1 MILIAATMGNI
12 TNDTFTTFD
21 LVTDTQYVIIIECTS
36 DVGTILAFMGVITNI
51 INIVTFIDMGLN
63 DGVTVS
69 FLALAIFDL
78 TYLIASLSL
87 GIAVVFYVTEM
98 RSSVRFQI
106 EPYGVCVFFGSCMVF
121 ISLTNVLTTTFLA
134 VARCMCV
141 SRPLQFKNTFTR
153 KRAIYFMI
161 GVAIFSVTI
170 YLPILVN
177 MGMVQKF
184 DTRTNTS
191 RPSLWI
197 SPSREFIKEIVWL
210 VIDMVLPV
218 TTQLIIIVCVVIMVN
233 SLQKA
238 SLFRQSTVMVT
249 GKLFNDDVKRNNKV
263 SNASDYVSTG
273 EKLTGK
279 DLLVVQ
285 QVVLISVVY
294 IICNTPKILIS
305 IATTIEPEFTIGKAY
320 SKLYMCANGFRKQF
334 EILNAAVNL
343 IIYYNYNTKF
353 RSKLHL
359 SLSCKN
365 V

>member
-1 MILIAATMGNI
+1 MSNFINGTQMLV
-12 TNDTFTTFD
+12 D
-21 LVTDTQYVIIIECTS
+21 LVTDKHYIIIIECTS
-36 DVGTILAFMGVITNI
+36 DIGTIFAFLGVISNI
-51 INIVTFIDMGLN
+51 IIRTFIAMGLS

-87 GIAVVFYVTEM
+87 GVAVVFYVIEM
-98 RSSVRFQI
+98 RTKIRFKI
-106 EPYGVCVFFGSCMVF
+106 EPYGVCLFFGSCMIF
-121 ISLTNVLTTTFLA
+121 INLTNVLATTFLA

-161 GVAIFSVTI
+161 TFAIFSIII

-177 MGMVQKF
+177 MGMVQRF
-184 DTRTNTS
+184 DSRTNTS

-197 SPSREFIKEIVWL
+197 SPKREFIKEIVWL

-218 TTQLIIIVCVVIMVN
+218 ATQLIILVCVVIMVN
-233 SLQKA
+233 SLQEA
-238 SLFRQSTVMVT
+238 SRFRQSTASISLKPFT
-249 GKLFNDDVKRNNKV
+249 HQDRNKSLSRKVKMPKGYDSNNV
-263 SNASDYVSTG
+263 I

-294 IICNTPKILIS
+294 IVCNTPKILIS
-305 IATTIEPEFTIGKAY
+305 IATSIEPEFTIGKTY
-320 SKLYMCANGFRKQF
+320 SKLYMCANGLRKHF

-343 IIYYNYNTKF
+343 IIYYKYNTKF
-353 RSKLHL
+353 RAMMRRSF
-359 SLSCKN
+359 SCKVN
-365 V
+365 IK